1 MILQKEVDTKMVARL
16 IKEKGITGDFLL
28 DVLINRKIIKSTDIE
43 KIHQKQEEKG
53 FSIQNIVISMGLIKK
68 KEMMEILSQEISIPY
83 VELDGKVFDPSIV
96 AMLPENLSRKHRLV
110 TIDKKEDKLVVAMAN
125 PLDVYTQDEIKI
137 KIGYEIEP
145 RLAFSDDIN
154 KVLDLVYGVTE
165 NWQQMIGEINSLA
178 VSAVE
183 DSSEEM
189 DISKSVSQSNE
200 APVISLVN
208 LIMLRA
214 IKEGASDIHIEPY
227 GDKSLKVRYRIDGVL
242 HDIMSPPRNLHMAII
257 SRIKIMSNMNIAERR
272 LPQDGRIKVQV
283 HGREVNFRVSTIPAV
298 NGESAVL
305 RILDPAQIML
315 DLKTIGFSRHNL
327 QKYQELIEKPN
338 GILLVTGPTGSG
350 KSTTL
355 YATLNILNSTEK
367 KIMTIEDPVEYRLD
381 GINQL
386 QAKPKIGLT
395 FAAGLRSFLRQDPD
409 IMLVGEIRD
418 RETAE
423 IAIQSALTG
432 HLVLSTLHTND
443 APSSIIRLVDMG
455 IEPFLISSSVIGV
468 IAQRLVR
475 TICPYCKKEI
485 PLSAEVQKIMAEF
498 KIEHD
503 EMKIFRG
510 EGCQHCK
517 QTGYKGRT
525 AIFELMVVNENI
537 REMIYKNAPLSEI
550 REIAINKNGMVTLK
564 EDGIRN
570 IVQGITTIEEVI
582 RATST

>member
-1 MILQKEVDTKMVARL
+1 MADRIV
-16 IKEKGITGDFLL
+16 KEKGITGEFLL
-28 DVLINRKIIKSTDIE
+28 DILIRNKVIDKKDIE
-43 KIHQKQEEKG
+43 KIHQRQLEKG
-53 FSIQNIVISMGLIKK
+53 SNIQSIIIGMGLIDKDK
-68 KEMMEILSQEISIPY
+68 MMNMISEEISIPY
-83 VELDGKVFDPSIV
+83 VNLDGKTFDPSIV
-96 AMLPENLSRKHRLV
+96 AMIPEDLSRQHGLV
-110 TIDKKEDKLVVAMAN
+110 TIGKQKDKLVVAMAN

-137 KIGYEIEP
+137 KLGYEIET
-145 RLAFSDDIN
+145 RLAYSEDIAR
-154 KVLDLVYGVTE
+154 VLDMVYGITE
-165 NWQQMIGEINSLA
+165 DWQQMMGEIKSLA
-178 VSAVE
+178 VTAVE
-183 DSSEEM
+183 ETAEEM
-189 DISKSVSQSNE
+189 DISKSISQSHE
-200 APVISLVN
+200 APVVALVN

-227 GDKSLKVRYRIDGVL
+227 GEKSLKVRYRIDGVL

-257 SRIKIMSNMNIAERR
+257 SRVKIMSNMNIAERR

-315 DLKTIGFSRHNL
+315 DLKSIGFSKHNL
-327 QKYQELIEKPN
+327 KKYQDLIEKPN

-355 YATLNILNSTEK
+355 YATLNILNSVEK

-381 GINQL
+381 GVNQL
-386 QAKPKIGLT
+386 QARPKIGLT

-418 RETAE
+418 KETAD

-443 APSSIIRLVDMG
+443 APSSIVRLIDMG

-475 TICPYCKKEI
+475 KICDYCKKEI
-485 PLSAEVQKIMAEF
+485 PVT
-498 KIEHD
+498 D
-503 EMKIFRG
+503 EIKKVMEGLNINPDKMKVFHG

-517 QTGYKGRT
+517 GTGYKGRT
-525 AIFELMVVNENI
+525 AIFELMVINENI
-537 REMIYKNAPLSEI
+537 REMIYRNASLNEI
-550 REIAINKNGMVTLK
+550 RQTAIEKNGMVTLR
-564 EDGIRN
+564 EDGFRN
-570 IVQGITTIEEVI
+570 IIKGITTVEEVV
-582 RATST
+582 RTTSS

>member
-1 MILQKEVDTKMVARL
+1 MADRIV
-16 IKEKGITGDFLL
+16 KEKGITGEFLL
-28 DVLINRKIIKSTDIE
+28 DILIRNKVIDKKDIE
-43 KIHQKQEEKG
+43 KIHQRQLEKG
-53 FSIQNIVISMGLIKK
+53 SNIQSIIIGMGLIDKDK
-68 KEMMEILSQEISIPY
+68 MMNMISEEISIPY
-83 VELDGKVFDPSIV
+83 VNLDGKTFDPSIV
-96 AMLPENLSRKHRLV
+96 AMIPEDLSRQHGLV
-110 TIDKKEDKLVVAMAN
+110 TIGKQKDKLVVAMAN

-137 KIGYEIEP
+137 KLGYEIET
-145 RLAFSDDIN
+145 RLAYSEDIAR
-154 KVLDLVYGVTE
+154 VLDMVYGITE
-165 NWQQMIGEINSLA
+165 DWQQMMGEIKSLA
-178 VSAVE
+178 VTAVE
-183 DSSEEM
+183 ETAEEM
-189 DISKSVSQSNE
+189 DISKSISQSHE
-200 APVISLVN
+200 APVVALVN

-227 GDKSLKVRYRIDGVL
+227 GEKSLKVRYRIDGVL

-257 SRIKIMSNMNIAERR
+257 SRVKIMSNMNIAERR

-315 DLKTIGFSRHNL
+315 DLKSIGFSKHNL
-327 QKYQELIEKPN
+327 KKYQELIEKPN

-355 YATLNILNSTEK
+355 YATLNILNSVEK

-386 QAKPKIGLT
+386 QARPKIGLT

-418 RETAE
+418 KETAD

-443 APSSIIRLVDMG
+443 APSSIVRLIDMG

-475 TICPYCKKEI
+475 KICDYCKKEI
-485 PLSAEVQKIMAEF
+485 PVT
-498 KIEHD
+498 D
-503 EMKIFRG
+503 EIKKVMEGLNINPDKMKVFHG

-517 QTGYKGRT
+517 GTGYKGRT
-525 AIFELMVVNENI
+525 AIFELMVINENI
-537 REMIYKNAPLSEI
+537 REMIYRNASLNEI
-550 REIAINKNGMVTLK
+550 RQTAIEKNGMVTLR
-564 EDGIRN
+564 EDGFRN
-570 IVQGITTIEEVI
+570 IIKGITTVEEVV
-582 RATST
+582 RTTSS